1 MVMNIT
7 YTITAYPPSTGGA
20 QLYLHMLIIHLL
32 KKHSPHVI
40 GFWDR
45 NRTDWLLGT
54 TLRTP
59 TKSKDY
65 HIDGVPVHLLSF
77 RNSDKLKMI
86 PYVAAYYT
94 NIKFAS
100 HHIASIIKPQL
111 EPFVSKADLVHNVR
125 IGREPL
131 SVASFECAKDQDI
144 PFVLTPVHHPRWKGW
159 LYQTYHWLYQQSD
172 AIITLT
178 SAEKAYLA
186 KSGVREEKIHVTG
199 MGPIL
204 SQDANADAFTSM
216 IEAKG
221 PIVLFLGQHYLY
233 KGFVQLLMSTAQVW
247 KKFPETHFVFIG
259 PRVQNSEDYFRNH
272 PDPRIHRLGHV
283 DLQVKTNALAAC
295 TLLCVPSS
303 QESFGSVYTEA
314 WAFSKPVI
322 GCRIPAVSEV
332 IDDGVNGYLVDQN
345 PNEIADRIIS
355 LLQDE
360 SKAFQMG
367 QAGKLKMQQRYS
379 WEILS
384 KLTEQVYQ
392 TVLR

>member
-1 MVMNIT
+1 
-7 YTITAYPPSTGGA
+7 
-20 QLYLHMLIIHLL
+20 
-32 KKHSPHVI
+32 
-40 GFWDR
+40 
-45 NRTDWLLGT
+45 
-54 TLRTP
+54 
-59 TKSKDY
+59 
-65 HIDGVPVHLLSF
+65 
-77 RNSDKLKMI
+77 
-86 PYVAAYYT
+86 
-94 NIKFAS
+94 
-100 HHIASIIKPQL
+100 
-111 EPFVSKADLVHNVR
+111 
-125 IGREPL
+125 
-131 SVASFECAKDQDI
+131 
-144 PFVLTPVHHPRWKGW
+144 
-159 LYQTYHWLYQQSD
+159 
-172 AIITLT
+172 
-178 SAEKAYLA
+178 
-186 KSGVREEKIHVTG
+186 

-233 KGFVQLLMSTAQVW
+233 KGFVQLLMSTALIW

-259 PRVQNSEDYFRNH
+259 PHVENSEDYFRNH

-360 SKAFQMG
+360 SKAIQMG

-384 KLTEQVYQ
+384 ELTEQVYQ